1 MRLGLISLFGAALL
15 LTGCSSASSSNSYY
29 LLNSYSAAGNAS
41 QGQIAL
47 NQGVEPSEKTNVG
60 LTVQLAEYL
69 NSPYLVMQI
78 NQHKLSYASF
88 HMWAEPLADE
98 TLKALQLD
106 LNAISKTL
114 KFVPEAEAL
123 QANELAQLSIEIDY
137 FYVTA
142 QSKVVL
148 AGRYQYH
155 NKLEMEGKA
164 KGRQAIEQTFTF
176 EEPLE
181 ADGYS
186 QSVTQMRSLLLKLAK
201 QVAVNIER

>member
-1 MRLGLISLFGAALL
+1 MRLILISLIGAVLF
-15 LTGCSSASSSNSYY
+15 LTGCSSASNTSSYY
-29 LLNSYSAAGNAS
+29 LLNSYTSA
-41 QGQIAL
+41 
-47 NQGVEPSEKTNVG
+47 GVAAPDLSKRGELSEKANVE

-69 NSPYLVMQI
+69 NSPYIVMQI
-78 NQHKLSYASF
+78 NQHKLNYASF

-106 LNAISKTL
+106 LNALSNTL
-114 KFVPEAEAL
+114 KFVSTAKVSETNK
-123 QANELAQLSIEIDY
+123 QAHLSIQIDY

-148 AGRYQYH
+148 SGRYQY
-155 NKLEMEGKA
+155 NNSSEMGTES
-164 KGRQAIEQTFTF
+164 KGAQSIEQAFTF

-186 QSVTQMRSLLLKLAK
+186 QSVTQMRSLLLTLAK
-201 QVAVNIER
+201 QITANITY